1 MPVDVPC
8 TRPKPVS
15 YRTKGCHATWYQRDD
30 PCSSVWLSH
39 HETNAC
45 DYCYCDCDCDC
56 ARGDMPPIRAIDM
69 ARRGR
74 VGEHDSRRKTG
85 FAGNWQLSLTIHAV
99 IRLLY

>member
-45 DYCYCDCDCDC
+45 DEPLTKPGMQTTVKLL
-56 ARGDMPPIRAIDM
+56 AAQS
-69 ARRGR
+69 
-74 VGEHDSRRKTG
+74 EH
-85 FAGNWQLSLTIHAV
+85 LLLL
-99 IRLLY
+99 RLRL